1 MLTPLPGCT
10 PLKPGSATFPFF
22 GVVPV
27 ILDADGKEI
36 EGTGSGIL
44 AIKKPWPSIARTIDG
59 NHERYEMT
67 YFHKFKGYFCTG
79 DGKCEWLLNIS

>member
-1 MLTPLPGCT
+1 MLSPLPGCT

-27 ILDADGKEI
+27 ILDSDGKEI
-36 EGTGSGIL
+36 EGAGSGIL

-79 DGKCEWLLNIS
+79 DGERSNAAKSG